1 MDPDYNGKVLLK
13 KKKTKKQLKTA
24 ALKERGK
31 I

>member
-1 MDPDYNGKVLLK
+1 MDPDYNGKALLK
-13 KKKTKKQLKTA
+13 KKKKSQLKTA